1 MSIIIMFLEFIN
13 KLQENPN
20 FFFLLKSFSILSVSY
35 RIFVQFNKIILFVR
49 VNRVFL
55 IDPFIITYG
64 SWKGLFKDYLIL
76 HFKIMS
82 FSSLVV

>member
-1 MSIIIMFLEFIN
+1 MSLIGALLEFMG

-20 FFFLLKSFSILSVSY
+20 FFLLKSFSILSVSY

-49 VNRVFL
+49 VNKVFL